1 MKQTQSSLAEGYGQV
16 WQIEGTGYHGD
27 REINKCR
34 AFGCEEEED
43 NKCMNKSRILHNR
56 TKIIAGSWKV

>member
-1 MKQTQSSLAEGYGQV
+1 MAEGYGQV

-56 TKIIAGSWKV
+56 TKIIAGS